1 MLTWKQTSLI
11 TNFVL
16 LAESVR
22 KEGHTRM
29 DPFVV
34 GLQFCPMGIEHEL
47 QAAGVRASDILDT
60 VFGVPHR

>member
-1 MLTWKQTSLI
+1 MLSWKQASLI

-16 LAESVR
+16 LVEGVR

-34 GLQFCPMGIEHEL
+34 GLRFCPMGIEFEL
-47 QAAGVRASDILDT
+47 EAAGVRASDILDA
-60 VFGVPHR
+60 VFCTPHR